1 MATITKRVG
10 KEGKLSYLIKVSL
23 GYDEFG
29 KQKTK
34 SMTYKPEVG
43 MSERSAYSEAKRQ
56 AVFFED
62 KCKEQETSDE
72 RIKFR
77 YLADEWID
85 LMQKTREMK
94 PTTLTRMKK
103 CKERTYKA
111 LGDIYVDKIT
121 YRQIQKFVLSLAE
134 DGVNKKTGKGLSQK
148 TQKHYITF
156 VSDVLKYAVKCDYI
170 ADNPCKDISTVKTQ
184 TKEKEIYSI
193 EELQTLLKLINEEA
207 PIEYKVFFNIL
218 AYNGIRRSEAM
229 GIEYKDI
236 DFINNAVMLERSSNY
251 SPDSG
256 VYTDS
261 LKTES
266 SRRQLQLRPFIIEY
280 IKKMQ
285 EERKEIADKLGDLWV
300 ENDRLFITWCG
311 KPMHP
316 NTPYTWLKRF
326 CKRKGLAF
334 KGLHS
339 FRHAVATQSIVNG
352 EDIKTVSAV
361 LGHSNPSTTLNIYT
375 HAVEKA
381 RIRALN
387 RMADLLENPQVNN

>member
-229 GIEYKDI
+229 GMEYKDV
-236 DFINNAVMLERSSNY
+236 DFENNTIMIQRASNY
-251 SPDSG
+251 SPDRG
-256 VYTDS
+256 VYTDT
-261 LKTES
+261 LKTKS
-266 SRRQLQLRPFIIEY
+266 SCRQLKVRPFIIEL
-280 IKKMQ
+280 IKQLQ
-285 EERKEIADKLGDLWV
+285 EEHKGLSYKLGDLWV

-311 KPMHP
+311 APMHP

-326 CKRKGLAF
+326 CKRNGLKF

-339 FRHAVATQSIVNG
+339 FRHSVATQAIANG
-352 EDIKTVSAV
+352 EDIKTVSAI
-361 LGHSNPSTTLNIYT
+361 LGHSQTSTTINIYAHT
-375 HAVEKA
+375 LEKA
-381 RIRALN
+381 TVRAFDK
-387 RMADLLENPQVNN
+387 MADLLEN